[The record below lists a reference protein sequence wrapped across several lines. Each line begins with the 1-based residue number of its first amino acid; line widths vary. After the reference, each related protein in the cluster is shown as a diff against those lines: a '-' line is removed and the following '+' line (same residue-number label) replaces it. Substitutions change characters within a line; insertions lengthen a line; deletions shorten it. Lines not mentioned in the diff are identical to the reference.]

1 MSGAWGDSPQ
11 VGVICRFYA
20 KARYRSPT
28 KQYSEEGSR
37 CSFQIMIRMKDIAK
51 ELGLSQ
57 ATVSKVLRKHP
68 DISEKTR
75 VRVLERVKE
84 LDYQPN
90 TLARSLVTGRSF
102 LIGFVAPTLLH
113 PFFAEIARAI
123 ATAVRDKGY
132 FLIVS
137 SSEEDPELEREE
149 ISRLLSRRLDALVI
163 ASAATDLEQFNR
175 MDKLAQ
181 PYVLVD
187 RELSGVAAN
196 YVGGNE
202 EKAGRLATEHLIEM
216 GCRRVAHIRGQDNST
231 GRGRFEGY
239 RQVLHDRGFQYR
251 EDYVVQRT
259 FVDTE
264 TTRQGIEAMRIL
276 LQRDPKPDGVFCFND
291 PLAIGAMI
299 AILDAGLRIPEDIA
313 LIGCGN
319 LPNDACLRVPL
330 SSIDQNSQM
339 IGQRAAEVVLGLL
352 ESKQKP
358 RARTIILEPTLV
370 VRSSSQK
377 KVGSAQLNS
386 IRIGT

>member
-1 MSGAWGDSPQ
+1 
-11 VGVICRFYA
+11 
-20 KARYRSPT
+20 
-28 KQYSEEGSR
+28 
-37 CSFQIMIRMKDIAK
+37 MIRMKDIAK

-187 RELSGVAAN
+187 RDLTGIAAN
-196 YVGGNE
+196 YVGVNE

-239 RQVLHDRGFQYR
+239 RQVLHDRGIQYR

-276 LQRDPKPDGVFCFND
+276 LQRDPRPDGVFCFND

-319 LPNDACLRVPL
+319 LTNDDCLRVPL
-330 SSIDQNSQM
+330 SSIDQHSQM
-339 IGQRAAEVVLGLL
+339 IGQRAAELVLSLL
-352 ESKQKP
+352 ESKQRP

-377 KVGSAQLNS
+377 KIVSTHLNS
-386 IRIGT
+386 ITIGT

>member
-1 MSGAWGDSPQ
+1 
-11 VGVICRFYA
+11 
-20 KARYRSPT
+20 
-28 KQYSEEGSR
+28 
-37 CSFQIMIRMKDIAK
+37 MIRMKDIAK

-75 VRVLERVKE
+75 LRVLERIKE

-113 PFFAEIARAI
+113 PFFAEVARAI
-123 ATAVRDKGY
+123 STAVRDKGY

-175 MDKLAQ
+175 MDKMAQ

-187 RELSGVAAN
+187 RDLPGIAAN
-196 YVGGNE
+196 FVGVNE

-239 RQVLHDRGFQYR
+239 RQVLHDRGLPFC
-251 EDYVVQRT
+251 EDYVVRRT

-264 TTRQGIEAMRIL
+264 TTRQGIEAMRLL

-313 LIGCGN
+313 LIGCVN
-319 LPNDACLRVPL
+319 LNYDGCLRVPL

-339 IGQRAAEVVLGLL
+339 IGQRAAELVLNLL
-352 ESKQKP
+352 ESKQRP

-370 VRSSSQK
+370 VRSSTQRK
-377 KVGSAQLNS
+377 
-386 IRIGT
+386 

>member
-1 MSGAWGDSPQ
+1 M
-11 VGVICRFYA
+11 
-20 KARYRSPT
+20 RSPGNKLT
-28 KQYSEEGSR
+28 EEGSR

-75 VRVLERVKE
+75 LRVLERVKE

-90 TLARSLVTGRSF
+90 SLARSLVTGRSF

-123 ATAVRDKGY
+123 STAVRDKGY

-137 SSEEDPELEREE
+137 SSEEDPEIEREE

-163 ASAATDLEQFNR
+163 ASAATDLEQFIR
-175 MDKLAQ
+175 MDKMAQ
-181 PYVLVD
+181 PYVLID
-187 RELSGVAAN
+187 RDLAGTAAN
-196 YVGGNE
+196 FVGVNE
-202 EKAGRLATEHLIEM
+202 VKAGRLATEHLIEM

-239 RQVLHDRGFQYR
+239 RQVLHDRGLPFC
-251 EDYVVQRT
+251 EDYVVRRT

-299 AILDAGLRIPEDIA
+299 AILEAGLRIPEDVA

-319 LPNDACLRVPL
+319 LNYDGCLRVPL

-339 IGQRAAEVVLGLL
+339 IGQRAAELVLNLL
-352 ESKQKP
+352 ELKQRP

-370 VRSSSQK
+370 VRSSTQRK
-377 KVGSAQLNS
+377 
-386 IRIGT
+386 

>member
-1 MSGAWGDSPQ
+1 
-11 VGVICRFYA
+11 
-20 KARYRSPT
+20 
-28 KQYSEEGSR
+28 
-37 CSFQIMIRMKDIAK
+37 MIRMKDIAK

-75 VRVLERVKE
+75 LRVLERVKE
-84 LDYQPN
+84 LDYRPN
-90 TLARSLVTGRSF
+90 ALARSLVTGRSF

-123 ATAVRDKGY
+123 SAAVRDKGY

-149 ISRLLSRRLDALVI
+149 IARLLSRRLDALVI
-163 ASAATDLEQFNR
+163 ASAATDLEQFHR
-175 MDKLAQ
+175 LDKMAQ

-187 RELSGVAAN
+187 RDLSSLAAN
-196 YVGGNE
+196 FVGVNE

-239 RQVLHDRGFQYR
+239 RQVLHDRGFQFC
-251 EDYVVQRT
+251 EDYVVRRT

-264 TTRQGIEAMRIL
+264 TTRQGIEAMRLL
-276 LQRDPKPDGVFCFND
+276 LQRHPRPDGVFCFND

-319 LPNDACLRVPL
+319 LNYDDCLRVPL
-330 SSIDQNSQM
+330 SSIDQNSQG
-339 IGQRAAEVVLGLL
+339 IGQRAAELVLNLI
-352 ESKQKP
+352 ESKQRP

-370 VRSSSQK
+370 
-377 KVGSAQLNS
+377 
-386 IRIGT
+386 IRASTQRK